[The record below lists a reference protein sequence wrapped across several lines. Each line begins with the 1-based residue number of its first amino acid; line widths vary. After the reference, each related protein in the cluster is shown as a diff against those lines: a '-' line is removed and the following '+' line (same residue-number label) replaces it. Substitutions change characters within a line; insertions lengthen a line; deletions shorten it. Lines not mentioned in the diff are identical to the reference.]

1 MDSMKRRWTT
11 LFWMATVALAGV
23 SWMAVKFGISLS
35 SLMNVGMI
43 GMMAAWVVALYAM
56 IRSEHHKWP
65 AAVVLG
71 LAGPMTLE
79 LVDVVPHIMMLVQY
93 LGPSVL
99 LIVFGT
105 FATVACAIVLLARP
119 LPPKPQADPIAR
131 ARVV

>member
-11 LFWMATVALAGV
+11 LFWMATLALAGV

-35 SLMNVGMI
+35 SLMNVGMV
-43 GMMAAWVVALYAM
+43 GMMAAWCVALYAM
-56 IRSEHHKWP
+56 IRKEHHKWP

-79 LVDVVPHIMMLVQY
+79 LVDVIPHAVMLISY
-93 LGPSVL
+93 LGPSILFVL
-99 LIVFGT
+99 FGT
-105 FATVACAIVLLARP
+105 FATVAFAIAILARP
-119 LPPKPQADPIAR
+119 LPPKPQDDPIAR